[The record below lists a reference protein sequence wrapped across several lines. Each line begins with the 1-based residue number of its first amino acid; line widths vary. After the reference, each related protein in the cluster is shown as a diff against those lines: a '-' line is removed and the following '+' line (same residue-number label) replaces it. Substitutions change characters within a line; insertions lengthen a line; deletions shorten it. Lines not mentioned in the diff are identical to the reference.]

1 MKTPAYVL
9 VLALAVLGSS
19 TIRAEEPSM
28 TKGQFCAYL
37 AHNKAQ
43 KQHFMLWLTER
54 LTQTEAN
61 DALTER
67 ALTTEKQLA
76 KEAISYYDNLLAATQ
91 CDSATGWSSRLVEE
105 HI

>member
-1 MKTPAYVL
+1 MMLIGPSAIH
-9 VLALAVLGSS
+9 A
-19 TIRAEEPSM
+19 AEPKM

-43 KQHFMLWLTER
+43 KQDFMLWLSNR
-54 LTQTEAN
+54 LTQTEQN

-76 KEAISYYDNLLAATQ
+76 KKAIAYYDSLLAASQ
-91 CDSATGWSSRLVEE
+91 CDSAQGWTNRLVEE
-105 HI
+105 PI